1 MPTTCVR
8 RDAIGRKGLIKAM
21 VLRAEAAAPDRQAE
35 VCAATIV
42 SGSGVAGG
50 RPEAVSGA
58 AAGDGAIK
66 RRRIDPEVAGEDD
79 IEEKLVQLNGE
90 ALAAL
95 VEAAVDRNEEEY
107 DRVNVEYV
115 SGLAAILTV
124 LRDRSVAERTQELER
139 ALDEQREVNRKQAEE
154 IERLTAAL
162 GRREGTEREMDGVRA
177 MGA

>member
-1 MPTTCVR
+1 M
-8 RDAIGRKGLIKAM
+8 
-21 VLRAEAAAPDRQAE
+21 
-35 VCAATIV
+35 CAATIV

-66 RRRIDPEVAGEDD
+66 RRRIDPEVAGAGEDG
-79 IEEKLVQLNGE
+79 IVEKLRQLNGK
-90 ALAAL
+90 ALTAM
-95 VEAAVDRNEEEY
+95 VKAAVDRNEEEY

-162 GRREGTEREMDGVRA
+162 GRREMDSAPATSGGV
-177 MGA
+177 

>member
-1 MPTTCVR
+1 MLTTCIR
-8 RDAIGRKGLIKAM
+8 RDAVGKKGLIKAM
-21 VLRAEAAAPDRQAE
+21 VLRAEAAAPDRPAE

-162 GRREGTEREMDGVRA
+162 GRREMDSAPATSGGV
-177 MGA
+177 

>member
-1 MPTTCVR
+1 MLTTCIR
-8 RDAIGRKGLIKAM
+8 RDAVGKKGLIKAM
-21 VLRAEAAAPDRQAE
+21 VLRAEAAAPDRPAE